1 MAENKTITLDGVKLM
16 ADAIRKEQAEEL
28 AKSSPKASNVID
40 VTAQFGKGKTPEP
53 TPEPAT
59 IPEPTPE
66 PATVPEPTPEPAP
79 VPEPTPTE

>member
-40 VTAQFGKGKTPEP
+40 VTAQFGKGKTPESTPAP
-53 TPEPAT
+53 TPTSA
-59 IPEPTPE
+59 PEPVP
-66 PATVPEPTPEPAP
+66 VPEPTPEPVL
-79 VPEPTPTE
+79 VPEPTE